1 MRYSFDIIDWKI
13 LGVKKIDTK
22 TRKLLNMHNMLH
34 PKVDVERLYIP
45 RKDGER
51 GLIDVK
57 TAFKTVTIG
66 LDHYLKHKEGQYP
79 KKVLEHEQSKT
90 KNSITK
96 NATNKFKRELSM
108 LEIES
113 REDNSLRKCYS
124 PETQVQVQDE
134 INERRKVEKQSIAW
148 SYRHSHHQHTV
159 IK

>member
-1 MRYSFDIIDWKI
+1 MQYSFGIIDWKI

-22 TRKLLNMHNMLH
+22 TRKLLNMQNMLH

-79 KKVLEHEQSKT
+79 KKVLEHEQSTT
-90 KNSITK
+90 KNSVTK
-96 NATNKFKRELSM
+96 NATNKCKREVTM
-108 LEIES
+108 PEIES
-113 REDNSLRKCYS
+113 REDNSASENATALKHKFKS
-124 PETQVQVQDE
+124 KMKSMKE
-134 INERRKVEKQSIAW
+134 EKWKNKAL
-148 SYRHSHHQHTV
+148 HG
-159 IK
+159 